1 MIAQIFAVL
10 IFLVMFFLIITEILP
25 RHFVTLFAGILT
37 IILVFTFGM
46 NIDNFYFG
54 KNYNVVE
61 SIKNTLNLHGI
72 FTLNFWYSTGESE
85 SGGVNWATILF
96 IVGMMIM
103 VEGMARVGFFRWLCM
118 RLAKLVN

>member
-54 KNYNVVE
+54 KNKDVKEV
-61 SIKNTLNLHGI
+61 
-72 FTLNFWYSTGESE
+72 
-85 SGGVNWATILF
+85 
-96 IVGMMIM
+96 
-103 VEGMARVGFFRWLCM
+103 R
-118 RLAKLVN
+118 